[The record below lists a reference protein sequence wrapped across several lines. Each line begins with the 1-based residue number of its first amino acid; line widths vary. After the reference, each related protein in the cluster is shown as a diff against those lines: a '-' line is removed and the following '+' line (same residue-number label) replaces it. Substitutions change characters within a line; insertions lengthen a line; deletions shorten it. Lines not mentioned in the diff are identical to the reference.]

1 MPQLLLRLLP
11 YLKAYW
17 KELAIICLAMAFL
30 GKMRYDHRL
39 LIKTYEEQTIA
50 LQEQIDGLNLIHAEE
65 LRKKEEAL
73 QAYKDSLEELEENYN
88 REKRNN
94 QKTIDRRRDQIEE
107 QFSQNKEELA
117 NEIINNFNF
126 EYVPM

>member
-1 MPQLLLRLLP
+1 
-11 YLKAYW
+11 
-17 KELAIICLAMAFL
+17 LAMAFL

-65 LRKKEEAL
+65 LRKKEAAL
-73 QAYKDSLEELEENYN
+73 QAYKDSLEELEKDYN

-94 QKTIDRRRDQIEE
+94 RKTIDRRRDQIEE

>member
-17 KELAIICLAMAFL
+17 KEFAIICLAMAFL

>member
-11 YLKAYW
+11 YASRYW
-17 KELAIICLAMAFL
+17 KEIAIVVLALGIF
-30 GKMRYDHRL
+30 GKMKHDHRL

-50 LQEQIDGLNLIHAEE
+50 LQEQIDGLNAIHEEE
-65 LRKKEEAL
+65 LRKKEEAM
-73 QAYKDSLEELEENYN
+73 QNYKDSLEELEEIYLRERETN
-88 REKRNN
+88 RE
-94 QKTIDRRRDQIEE
+94 TIDRRRETIER

-117 NEIINNFNF
+117 NEITRIFNF

>member
-1 MPQLLLRLLP
+1 MPQLLLKLLP

-65 LRKKEEAL
+65 LRKKEAAL
-73 QAYKDSLEELEENYN
+73 QAYKDSLEELEKDYN

-94 QKTIDRRRDQIEE
+94 RKTIDRRRDQIEE

>member
-39 LIKTYEEQTIA
+39 LVKTYEEQAIA

-73 QAYKDSLEELEENYN
+73 QAYRDSLEELEENYN

-94 QKTIDRRRDQIEE
+94 QRTIDRRRDQIEE

-117 NEIINNFNF
+117 NEIINSFNF

>member
-1 MPQLLLRLLP
+1 MPQLLLKLLP

-17 KELAIICLAMAFL
+17 KELAIICLALAFL

-65 LRKKEEAL
+65 LRKKEAAL
-73 QAYKDSLEELEENYN
+73 QAYKDSLEELEKDYN

-94 QKTIDRRRDQIEE
+94 RKTIDRRRDQIEE